1 MSKISRKIS
10 AAIAAI
16 ATAFVPLTAVSITAA
31 DAAENKY
38 SFASCLQEK
47 GVGHVVLMMD
57 ESGSVYGTE
66 DSPATDP
73 NNRRIA
79 GAQILLD
86 RLQAVSDTYDKPVN
100 VQLAGFGDNFKPRP
114 DKNWVELK
122 PNTETSLKTLTD
134 ATNIWADKS
143 KLGNSRETD
152 LVSAISGARDAFLT
166 APAESCK
173 LFVFFK
179 DGNDFHVFNPK
190 VGKHSPVAGYDDINK
205 LLDAGKIDA
214 ANKAAVKEIC
224 RDGGLADALRLD
236 KNLYSVGVGIKS
248 GGKELEG
255 FKKFKAVIEGKP
267 TPGCKGGNQPANG
280 VYLDANNIDELPGKF
295 ATILDPNAPEQTMQ
309 GNFELDLK
317 HALSGIRII
326 SAGVNSKSYTVQ
338 PPKGCKSPD
347 LVFKAGEDKRE
358 ETIGGSV
365 LATAKWMGDSKH
377 LETFSLV
384 LKHSNMADDSC
395 WVGKWKFIPGD
406 GAVSNL
412 YFEAD
417 LQALPVFTSA
427 SPYVVPGDETGSDYT
442 IRLSRPSEQGA
453 NEIPAADIDKEMALT
468 LEGFVRSAETKQI
481 EPAFESFTL
490 SGDDLDEGRT
500 LKAPASVTMGGYE
513 LVLRLTV
520 KVAGF
525 NHQLMPITTQTV
537 VQVRSAKQ
545 VPAIVG
551 VTDFGALKGTDRAK
565 GTIKIQGSPEEDYTL
580 NFADAKSLVAATSF
594 PDGVKYE
601 FAFTGE
607 DKKSAVIPKG
617 QTVSIPVWIKAVPTD
632 KKLNGEV
639 RAHQP
644 IGGKLSIAM
653 TAASEKTPVVI
664 SGEFKG
670 DQQASA
676 NSLFRTIILI
686 LFVLLGL
693 LINLLVIKLVANAFN
708 KLPKKFSIQYLFVDV
723 QFTKDVFVNMPAIR
737 AAAEQVG
744 NWQFAN
750 NGTSRKL
757 LDLGGRK
764 VRVTGGGFK
773 LSQVGA
779 ARLDIGTDIGM
790 SSNNPHAAE
799 LPLALTNSWAFHTN
813 PASLRDVKQGS
824 TGYGT
829 VLLVRRPED
838 LAPIDNLIN
847 DFERECG
854 TALRSLLEQIKI
866 PENQYYQGDN
876 NTFGGNTNTGTYS
889 SNQPNQSSGG
899 SSSGNIWE

>member
-16 ATAFVPLTAVSITAA
+16 ATAFVPLTAISITAA

-100 VQLAGFGDNFKPRP
+100 VQLAGFGDNFVERP
-114 DKNWVELK
+114 NAGWVELK
-122 PNTETSLKTLTD
+122 PKTETSLKTLTD

-190 VGKHSPVAGYDDINK
+190 VGKHSPVKGYDDINK

-224 RDGGLADALRLD
+224 RDGGLADALRAD
-236 KNLYSVGVGIKS
+236 KNIFSVGVGIS
-248 GGKELEG
+248 AGRTELEG

-267 TPGCKGGNQPANG
+267 TPGCKGGALPANG
-280 VYLDANNIDELPGKF
+280 MYLTADNIDELPGKF
-295 ATILDPNAPEQTMQ
+295 ASILDPNAPEETMQ

-347 LVFKAGEDKRE
+347 LVFKAGEPKRD

-365 LATAKWMGDSKH
+365 TATAKWMGDSKH

-417 LQALPVFTSA
+417 LQALPVFASD
-427 SPYVVPGDETGSDYT
+427 SPYVVPGDDQGSSYN

-453 NEIPAADIDKEMALT
+453 NEIPATDIDKEMVLT
-468 LEGFVRSAETKQI
+468 LEGFVRSSETKQI
-481 EPAFESFTL
+481 EPGFESFTL
-490 SGDDLDEGRT
+490 TGKDIAEGRV
-500 LKAPASVTMGGYE
+500 LKAPSTVAMGGYE

-545 VPAIVG
+545 TPSVVG
-551 VTDFGALKGTDRAK
+551 IADFGTLKGTDRAK
-565 GTIKIQGSPEEDYTL
+565 GTIKIQGSPEEDYTV

-594 PDGVKYE
+594 PDGVKYA

-607 DKKSAVIPKG
+607 DKKSVVIPKG

-632 KKLNGEV
+632 KNLNGEV
-639 RAHQP
+639 RAQQP
-644 IGGKLSIAM
+644 IGGKISIAA

-664 SGEFKG
+664 SGQFKG
-670 DQQASA
+670 QQQASA
-676 NSLFRTIILI
+676 NSLFRTILLI
-686 LFVLLGL
+686 LFLLLGL
-693 LINLLVIKLVANAFN
+693 AINLFVINRVAAAFN
-708 KLPKKFSIQYLFVDV
+708 KLPKKYSIQYLFVDV
-723 QFTKDVFVNMPAIR
+723 QFTKDTFVNMPAIR

-744 NWQFAN
+744 NWQFAS
-750 NGTSRKL
+750 NGSSRKV

-790 SSNNPHAAE
+790 SSNNPNAAE
-799 LPLALTNSWAFHTN
+799 LPLALTNSWAFQTN
-813 PASLRDVKQGS
+813 PASLRDVKQGA

-838 LAPIDNLIN
+838 LAPIENLIN

-866 PENQYYQGDN
+866 PETQFYQGDN
-876 NTFGGNTNTGTYS
+876 NTFGGTTNTGTYS